1 MVPAPSLPDPSEL
14 SRRRVLAGLGAL
26 GALATGGSVVVGAT
40 EPTALPDVVTD
51 EATKHYP
58 TPPEVASI
66 WQPTVTEDHARTVVE
81 KLAAIVDRGERRW
94 DEADPDEHFT
104 GAGGWLGSARESL
117 DGGEYNEALFE
128 ATYGL
133 QFAAEALG
141 RARYLLDEHDLE
153 ALGERVLEARDRAET
168 VANALAPYRADDP
181 GTDLAWYLAI
191 EQELLQASHE
201 LRWDDADAA
210 ANGEREGPLD
220 ERDYASLTG
229 AAALAEVNVLNA
241 ERYWQHL
248 QNRLGPDAAAYGDHL
263 QRVADDFRSTL
274 ESKPTRDDA
283 RARYGLDGVDDVD
296 PYVFAHSRLIRWCF
310 DAATPAFWQTDVDA
324 NLRVVTALGFGSGIV
339 GWRAHDTATDELVVD
354 ETTTTFDSGHTL
366 AEKRRARNTYQ
377 TALGDDP
384 DPLLAHQAGRAIED
398 LQVAVVGF
406 GDNYRRP
413 LWKERLEAYLYAL
426 VGRSKLHHHPDVYQ
440 RIVDRN

>member
-14 SRRRVLAGLGAL
+14 SRRQVLAGLGGL

-40 EPTALPDVVTD
+40 EPTALPDVLTD

-58 TPPEVASI
+58 TPPEVRSI
-66 WQPTVTEDHARTVVE
+66 WQPTVTEDHARTVIE
-81 KLAAIVDRGERRW
+81 TLATTVDRGERRW
-94 DEADPDEHFT
+94 NETDSDRPFT
-104 GAGGWLGSARESL
+104 GAGGWLEDARESL
-117 DGGEYNEALFE
+117 DAGEYNEALFE

-141 RARYLLDEHDLE
+141 RAQYLLDDHDLE
-153 ALGERVLEARDRAET
+153 GLGQRILDARDRTSSVAE
-168 VANALAPYRADDP
+168 ALAPYRADDP
-181 GTDLAWYLAI
+181 GTDLAWYLVI

-201 LRWDDADAA
+201 LRWEDAEAA
-210 ANGEREGPLD
+210 ANGEQEGVLD
-220 ERDYASLTG
+220 ERDYADLT
-229 AAALAEVNVLNA
+229 AAAAVGEVNALNA

-248 QNRLGPDAAAYGDHL
+248 QNRLGPDASAYGDHL
-263 QRVADDFRSTL
+263 ERVADEFRSTL
-274 ESKPTRDDA
+274 ESKPARDEV
-283 RARYGLDGVDDVD
+283 RARYGLGDVDDVD
-296 PYVFAHSRLIRWCF
+296 PHAFAHSRLVRWCF
-310 DAATPAFWQTDVDA
+310 DAAVPTPWQIDVDA
-324 NLRVVTALGFGSGIV
+324 DLRVTTALALGSGIV
-339 GWRAHDTATDELVVD
+339 SWRAHDLATDELVVD
-354 ETTTTFDSGHTL
+354 ETTTGFDSGHTL
-366 AEKRRARNTYQ
+366 AEKRRARDTYQ
-377 TALGDDP
+377 NAIGDDP

-406 GDNYRRP
+406 ADSYRRP